1 MAKKRKTNRIKKDL
15 SSQMKMFEEGGLKEE
30 GGMVDEVSG
39 NDVPIGSTREEVRDD
54 IPAQLSEG
62 EFVFPADVVRFIGLE
77 KLMEMRQ
84 EAKAGLKRMEEMGQM
99 GNADEAKLPDDMP
112 FSMEDLDI
120 EEQENEEEG
129 EVTDSNFNQGGIVT
143 MAEGGTIPTTENTDL
158 NKDIENKS
166 LQTPIPQQR
175 TMVQQKPLN
184 VRQQNVPMRG
194 MVTNIPK
201 AEDFLKRKTTKATT
215 PYSFLD
221 VAPTDL
227 GSRYTGKFKSKTEEV
242 QKSIGDVKNELDAV
256 LSDVSD
262 GADIESPSGGGQS
275 SSLDYSEVDRFA
287 LDDDLRG
294 VFNDFSKAQLS
305 MFGVVTSNPF
315 GLAISGIGTQ
325 LGPMT
330 GGKTVQGPVYS
341 AELGKIQ
348 AKAFHQ
354 VALDVTNKYGVKS
367 LNSLPAAGQKELATQ
382 GRVHMDF
389 AKDIYNASVGKP
401 YSSFS
406 FNAEDKKGFVDTAK
420 DIVNAVM
427 SIGKTQAAMPTP
439 EIAAKEKAL
448 SNLKSQ
454 ITNLAQKSLQTK
466 NNKTMLDTVNAA
478 VEASKTSTPTVD
490 VDELGNINQ
499 ANQYGFNAYGTGI
512 ADRQGTV
519 VGVDKFGVISYGPKH
534 NWGKWTQTR
543 VKSGKTQAEKDAEV
557 EAALDAISQEA
568 AQSAQGKAEKG
579 FTDMSAFGDTDT
591 STSTGTG
598 TSMGAADMGLGDI
611 STDNDGG
618 SASSSSSQGS
628 SSSMGM
634 DDDTSAQSQGPGGS
648 DTAGDSSA
656 DGSEGTGKII
666 CTAMNKM
673 YGLPMYSN
681 RVWMRY
687 NKYKKLDNAWELG
700 YHKIFLSLV
709 KKMPTNKYIRKS
721 LEWFANTRTHGLK
734 EEMKGNMFTVN
745 TLILR
750 PLFSPIVY
758 ITGKLVQKGILK
770 KADVKSI

>member
-99 GNADEAKLPDDMP
+99 GNADEATLPDDTP

-158 NKDIENKS
+158 NKDIQNDIKEDDVVNKS
-166 LQTPIPQQR
+166 LQTTIPQQR

-201 AEDFLKRKTTKATT
+201 AEDFLKRKTDTMGT
-215 PYSFLD
+215 
-221 VAPTDL
+221 
-227 GSRYTGKFKSKTEEV
+227 SKTSFTSVPIDTSSRFTNILEASRKAVEEKK
-242 QKSIGDVKNELDAV
+242 QSIKDIQTELDAV
-256 LSDVSD
+256 LSDVPNETD
-262 GADIESPSGGGQS
+262 GTDSESPSGGVQS
-275 SSLDYSEVDRFA
+275 GGLDYSEVDRFS
-287 LDDDLRG
+287 LDDDLQD

-305 MFGVVTSNPF
+305 MFSIATASPF
-315 GLAISGIGTQ
+315 TAIASAIGTS
-325 LGPMT
+325 LASKTSGVTAFGPINT
-330 GGKTVQGPVYS
+330 

-389 AKDIYNASVGKP
+389 AKDIYNASIGNP
-401 YSSFS
+401 YTSFS
-406 FNAEDKKGFVDTAK
+406 FNEQDKKGFVDTAK

-478 VEASKTSTPTVD
+478 VEASKTSTPTVY

-519 VGVDKFGVISYGPKH
+519 AGVDKFGVISYGPKH
-534 NWGKWTQTR
+534 NWGKTTQTR
-543 VKSGKTQAEKDAEV
+543 VWGKTQAEK
-557 EAALDAISQEA
+557 SP
-568 AQSAQGKAEKG
+568 
-579 FTDMSAFGDTDT
+579 
-591 STSTGTG
+591 STSTETFGGDTG
-598 TSMGAADMGLGDI
+598 DPGDGGGPRGDPDDDDSA
-611 STDNDGG
+611 STDVT
-618 SASSSSSQGS
+618 SSSVAGPGNVSMSTDPDVNNDSEGS
-628 SSSMGM
+628 S
-634 DDDTSAQSQGPGGS
+634 
-648 DTAGDSSA
+648 DSS
-656 DGSEGTGKII
+656 DSSGSHI
-666 CTAMNKM
+666 CTATYNIGYIEKDHFRTLKK
-673 YGLPMYSN
+673 YGMMLRKTDPYMMKAYD
-681 RVWMRY
+681 VFGP
-687 NKYKKLDNAWELG
+687 KVA
-700 YHKIFLSLV
+700 SLV
-709 KKMPTNKYIRKS
+709 HTNKYVTS
-721 LEWFANTRTHGLK
+721 LAKFLTEYYKNVMLKKPLSVKQKMFKVLSVGL
-734 EEMKGNMFTVN
+734 
-745 TLILR
+745 LR
-750 PLFSPIVY
+750 PLWRLIGRFM
-758 ITGKLVQKGILK
+758 
-770 KADVKSI
+770 

>member
-1 MAKKRKTNRIKKDL
+1 MVKKRKRNKIKKDL
-15 SSQMKMFEEGGLKEE
+15 SNQMQMFEEGGLKEE

-99 GNADEAKLPDDMP
+99 GNSEEATLPDDMP

-120 EEQENEEEG
+120 EEEG

-184 VRQQNVPMRG
+184 IRQQNVPMRG

-201 AEDFLKRKTTKATT
+201 AEDFLKRKTTEVTK

-227 GSRYTGKFKSKTEEV
+227 GSRYTGKFKSKTEAV
-242 QKSIGDVKNELDAV
+242 QKNISDVKNELDAV
-256 LSDVSD
+256 LSDGNDS
-262 GADIESPSGGGQS
+262 ESTSGGVQS
-275 SSLDYSEVDRFA
+275 GGLDYAAVDRFS
-287 LDDDLRG
+287 LDDNLRD

-330 GGKTVQGPVYS
+330 GGKTVQGPIYS

-406 FNAEDKKGFVDTAK
+406 FNEEDKKGFLDTAK
-420 DIVNAVM
+420 DIVNSVM
-427 SIGKTQAAMPTP
+427 SLGKTEPSMPSP
-439 EIAAKEKAL
+439 EIAAKQKGMA
-448 SNLKSQ
+448 NLMTSIKD
-454 ITNLAQKSLQTK
+454 L
-466 NNKTMLDTVNAA
+466 
-478 VEASKTSTPTVD
+478 ASKSKATKQNQQMLTTVLGAVSASQQADVEDFGVTPNL
-490 VDELGNINQ
+490 DEF
-499 ANQYGFNAYGTGI
+499 GFNNDAKSDVAANGGSKGIGYNSNGTSYSI
-512 ADRQGTV
+512 NNNGTYTHSNGTTTNV
-519 VGVDKFGVISYGPKH
+519 TDSKGNPINSPPTPKTDKPSVSPSSISTETFG
-534 NWGKWTQTR
+534 
-543 VKSGKTQAEKDAEV
+543 
-557 EAALDAISQEA
+557 
-568 AQSAQGKAEKG
+568 
-579 FTDMSAFGDTDT
+579 GDT
-591 STSTGTG
+591 
-598 TSMGAADMGLGDI
+598 GDPGDGQGP
-611 STDNDGG
+611 TDDPD
-618 SASSSSSQGS
+618 
-628 SSSMGM
+628 
-634 DDDTSAQSQGPGGS
+634 DDDTATTDVTNSSVAGPSNVSMSTDPNDNNDSDSSDGGGGGGGGS
-648 DTAGDSSA
+648 H
-656 DGSEGTGKII
+656 I
-666 CTAMNKM
+666 CTATYNTGYIEKDHFRTLKR
-673 YGLPMYSN
+673 YGMMLRKTDPYMMKAYD
-681 RVWMRY
+681 VFGP
-687 NKYKKLDNAWELG
+687 KVA
-700 YHKIFLSLV
+700 SLV
-709 KKMPTNKYIRKS
+709 HTNKYVTS
-721 LEWFANTRTHGLK
+721 LAKFLTEYYKNVMLKKPLSVKQKMFKVLSVGL
-734 EEMKGNMFTVN
+734 
-745 TLILR
+745 LR
-750 PLFSPIVY
+750 PLWRLIGRFM
-758 ITGKLVQKGILK
+758 
-770 KADVKSI
+770 